1 MAKDKEKKTPTT
13 DFVVKRPE
21 RHRVCAGKT
30 VICQKSPKMREGK
43 QPISADDLAGGKEA
57 LDALV
62 DKGIVETY
70 K

>member
-1 MAKDKEKKTPTT
+1 MAKDKEKKTP

-21 RHRVCAGKT
+21 RHRVCEGKT
-30 VICQKSPKMREGK
+30 VLCQKSPRMRGGK

-62 DKGIVETY
+62 NKGIVETY